1 MQQTQ
6 ALYHRKHNL
15 QLWFPSEIIHVAK
28 GYGIKNKCVGQLDHR
43 VQNSLSIFPL
53 NKNYIGACKNGL
65 SVLSQILII
74 CHCITTCEK
83 IIAVCK
89 LDMLN
94 SHRQ

>member
-43 VQNSLSIFPL
+43 VQNSLSIFPHTKL
-53 NKNYIGACKNGL
+53 DIHMQNSL
-65 SVLSQILII
+65 SILSQMARTWQVILGLI
-74 CHCITTCEK
+74 
-83 IIAVCK
+83 
-89 LDMLN
+89 N
-94 SHRQ
+94 